1 MKRRR
6 TRQLNGSRVYRQKVS
21 SLFEGAPGLLTVVSL
36 FLMSQCASLLYVRK
50 RDRPLSRERRKET
63 CVLRTMWSRTRN
75 GGKLKREVE
84 SAWFFPKVSGLSL
97 FPSSSC
103 LHQPVRIQSISFALQ
118 PFPSSSPARTPH
130 GFRGSQSSRET

>member
-21 SLFEGAPGLLTVVSL
+21 CLFEGGPGLLTVVSL

-63 CVLRTMWSRTRN
+63 CVLRTMWSRTRK

-84 SAWFFPKVSGLSL
+84 SAWFFPEGIWSLSL
-97 FPSSSC
+97 SFLILPPSASEDSVDLIRIATLPVVFSC
-103 LHQPVRIQSISFALQ
+103 TYTPRVSRLSIL
-118 PFPSSSPARTPH
+118 
-130 GFRGSQSSRET
+130 